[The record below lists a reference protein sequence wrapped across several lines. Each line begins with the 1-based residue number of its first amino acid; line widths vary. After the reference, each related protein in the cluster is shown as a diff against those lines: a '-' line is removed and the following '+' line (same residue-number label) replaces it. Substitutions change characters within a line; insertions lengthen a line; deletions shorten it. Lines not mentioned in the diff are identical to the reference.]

1 MEKTIGER
9 RTERAEASARSFPFW
24 CRRGGRG
31 PRGDGGV
38 GRGGANSRD
47 INSVLALGGLHGGE
61 NYVPTGVAGALQH
74 LSSLSTLV
82 SLASLSLSLC
92 FSSSLLIFL
101 PVPLPLFPFLS
112 AHPSFSIYPAAFH
125 HSPPTQRRISLES
138 ATPARFRRNSH
149 PLSFQ
154 LPCPA
159 YPLAVGGR
167 TVEEPAGGV
176 TNQRLAIVNSTCAV
190 KQLINKRLFTSRG
203 PRAGRAR
210 STLTRLPDFRYC
222 ERNNE
227 CVAR

>member
-1 MEKTIGER
+1 MEKTIGKR
-9 RTERAEASARSFPFW
+9 RTERAEASARSFPFR

-31 PRGDGGV
+31 PGA

-47 INSVLALGGLHGGE
+47 INSVLALGGLHRGE
-61 NYVPTGVAGALQH
+61 NYVPTGVVGALQH

-82 SLASLSLSLC
+82 SLASLSLS
-92 FSSSLLIFL
+92 FSSSLLILF
-101 PVPLPLFPFLS
+101 PVPLPLFPFLP

-125 HSPPTQRRISLES
+125 HSLRRHNVASASSLPPLHDSG
-138 ATPARFRRNSH
+138 ATLTPVPAAPSRM
-149 PLSFQ
+149 PLV
-154 LPCPA
+154 
-159 YPLAVGGR
+159 VGGR

-210 STLTRLPDFRYC
+210 LALPRRPDFRFC